1 MAGVKCEHCGELMQ
15 GKVKSNSVIGCVSCK
30 KQFRVTPEL
39 MAAFEAEREKS
50 IWDYIRRYMIM
61 AVFIIVGTP
70 LAIIFMTNSPSLNN
84 TQSQQ
89 APEAFFSGWNGENK
103 ELVTAVKSGMHDP
116 KSFEHVETR
125 YNDDG
130 DSFGMLMTFRGT
142 NGFGAVVTQQV
153 TADIDKQTRQLSN
166 LKQTQ

>member
-15 GKVKSNSVIGCVSCK
+15 GKVNVNKVIGCLYCR
-30 KQFRVTPEL
+30 KQFRVTTEL
-39 MAAFEAEREKS
+39 TAAYENEREKS
-50 IWDYIRRYMIM
+50 IWDYVRRYVIM

-70 LAIIFMTNSPSLNN
+70 LAIIFMTNAPSSNS

-103 ELVTAVKSGMHDP
+103 ELVTAVKSDMHSPD
-116 KSFEHVETR
+116 SFEHVETR
-125 YNDDG
+125 YNDNG
-130 DSFGMLMTFRGT
+130 DSFGMLMKFRGT

-153 TADIDKQTRQLSN
+153 TADIDKKTRQLSN
-166 LKQTQ
+166 LKQTR

>member
-1 MAGVKCEHCGELMQ
+1 MAAYEETREWRFIDYVKAYGIYTLGLIVALLVAGVFIFG
-15 GKVKSNSVIGCVSCK
+15 
-30 KQFRVTPEL
+30 
-39 MAAFEAEREKS
+39 EKS
-50 IWDYIRRYMIM
+50 
-61 AVFIIVGTP
+61 P
-70 LAIIFMTNSPSLNN
+70 LPDTGQP
-84 TQSQQ
+84 QQ
-89 APEAFFSGWNGENK
+89 TAEAFFSGWNGENK

-125 YNDDG
+125 YKDNG